1 MTRATNEQPP
11 IPDASQRKKPMYT
24 LPPKILRNFDL
35 YTTGRILISI
45 RDSDYLIEAFSVFT
59 ALIKPQNYEEVNYT
73 K

>member
-1 MTRATNEQPP
+1 
-11 IPDASQRKKPMYT
+11 MYT
-24 LPPKILRNFDL
+24 LPPKILRNLDL

-45 RDSDYLIEAFSVFT
+45 RDSDYVIEAFSVFT